1 MLAYYNTVKNNI
13 LDIDDYLLIYIDS
26 DRDESIIAKIKEHTD
41 LKIVKFL
48 LNTEDK
54 KYLDDENII
63 EIYNDSNIE
72 DLVIKDAEFVIYISN
87 KKRSNNLIES
97 LKKYKTII
105 IYEEDEIEEL
115 DVDGLKDL
123 NDDDIL
129 EIISDFEIL
138 YNTPDINLSEGNSS
152 FSKNIDIS
160 YNKLSNNTDTDM
172 INMITYYKKSDKD
185 ILNTIQKKCI
195 YENLNNNN
203 ISRVHIFGSNL
214 KEEFQDIFKE
224 FNSKK
229 EIILNELEEN
239 VSFKDIVDYANSKL
253 LNKIIF
259 VARSDIILPNQNEL
273 DDLKFD
279 LTNNND
285 IYSLSRIDRLINGNL
300 VRSDKLNKILY
311 CNQQDAWIFKSPL
324 NIDDDDNND
333 MKNILFYDKYSELYF
348 NKILINNNYNV
359 INDTN
364 KLKIIRLLHE
374 NNMDN
379 RELIDEADID
389 EDDEEN
395 IYILPDNSSLSKI
408 TIDKLINFIGID
420 DKELYNLKCYI
431 FNKYFKNKI
440 IDEI

>member
-1 MLAYYNTVKNNI
+1 MLGYYNTIKNNI
-13 LDIDDYLLIYIDS
+13 LDIDDYLLIYIDN
-26 DRDESIIAKIKEHTD
+26 DKDESIIAKIRENTD

-54 KYLDDENII
+54 KYNDENII

-87 KKRSNNLIES
+87 KKRSINLIES

-105 IYEEDEIEEL
+105 IYEEDEIDNL
-115 DVDGLKDL
+115 DVDGMKDL
-123 NDDDIL
+123 NENDIL
-129 EIISDFEIL
+129 EIINDFEIL
-138 YNTPDINLSEGNSS
+138 YNTPDMDFKNNIL

-160 YNKLSNNTDTDM
+160 YNKLTNKNIDIDM
-172 INMITYYKKSDKD
+172 INMITCYKKSDKD

-203 ISRVHIFGSNL
+203 ISRIHIFGNNL
-214 KEEFQDIFKE
+214 KEEFQDLFKE
-224 FNSKK
+224 LNSKK
-229 EIILNELEEN
+229 EIILNEFEDN
-239 VSFKDIVDYANSKL
+239 VSFKDIIDYANSKL
-253 LNKIIF
+253 SNKVIF
-259 VARSDIILPNQNEL
+259 IARSDIILPNQNDL

-285 IYSLSRIDRLINGNL
+285 IYALSRIDRLINGNL

-324 NIDDDDNND
+324 NIANNND
-333 MKNILFYDKYSELYF
+333 ISNILFYNKYSELYF

-379 RELIDEADID
+379 RELINETNID
-389 EDDEEN
+389 EENEEN
-395 IYILPDNSSLSKI
+395 IYILPDNASLSKI
-408 TIDKLINFIGID
+408 NIDKLVNFIGIE

-440 IDEI
+440 IDEL